1 MTYVVAITGGI
12 ASGKTTVANLFHE
25 QFSVDIVDA
34 DVVARE
40 VVEVG
45 SRGLSEISRH
55 FGGEVLHPD
64 GSLNRPALRERVFSS
79 EQEKSWLNNLLHPMI
94 RQKMQH
100 DLSKITAPYAL
111 LVVPLL
117 VENQLQSMADR
128 ILVVDV
134 SPEEQIRRTMS
145 RDNVPEHQVKS
156 ILASQAAREERLR
169 FADDVIVNAGE
180 HQQLLSEIADLHQLY
195 SELATD
201 SRNQIRS
208 QKRSQ
213 NDNS

>member
-12 ASGKTTVANLFHE
+12 ASGKTTVADLFHK
-25 QFSVDIVDA
+25 QFSIDIVDA
-34 DVVARE
+34 DIVARE

-45 SRGLSEISRH
+45 SKGLSEISKH
-55 FGGEVLHPD
+55 FGDEVLLPD
-64 GSLNRPALRERVFSS
+64 GSLNRAALRERVFSS
-79 EQEKSWLNNLLHPMI
+79 EQEKRWLNNLLHPMI

-134 SPEEQIRRTMS
+134 SPEVQIKRTMS

-169 FADDVIVNAGE
+169 FADDIIVNDGE
-180 HQQLLSEIADLHQLY
+180 YQQLLSEITALHQLY
-195 SELATD
+195 SELAT
-201 SRNQIRS
+201 SS
-208 QKRSQ
+208 EK
-213 NDNS
+213 

>member
-12 ASGKTTVANLFHE
+12 ASGKTTVANLFQQH
-25 QFSVDIVDA
+25 FSVEIVDA
-34 DVVARE
+34 DEVARE
-40 VVEVG
+40 VVEPG
-45 SRGLSEISRH
+45 SKGLAEIEQH
-55 FGGEVLHPD
+55 FGSAILNPD
-64 GSLNRPALRERVFSS
+64 GSLNRATLREKVFSS
-79 EQEKSWLNNLLHPMI
+79 EHEKEWLNNLLHPMI

-134 SPEEQIRRTMS
+134 TPETQIRRTMS

-156 ILASQAAREERLR
+156 ILSSQAARQERLK
-169 FADDVIVNAGE
+169 FADDIIQNDGE
-180 HQQLLSEIADLHQLY
+180 SQQLLSEITELHQLY
-195 SELATD
+195 TKLAANSE
-201 SRNQIRS
+201 
-208 QKRSQ
+208 K
-213 NDNS
+213 

>member
-45 SRGLSEISRH
+45 SKGLSEISKH
-55 FGGEVLHPD
+55 FGAEVLHPD

-79 EQEKSWLNNLLHPMI
+79 EQQKSWLNNLLHPMI

-128 ILVVDV
+128 ILLVDV

-169 FADDVIVNAGE
+169 FADDVIVNDGE

-201 SRNQIRS
+201 SKN
-208 QKRSQ
+208 
-213 NDNS
+213 

>member
-12 ASGKTTVANLFHE
+12 ASGKTTVANLFYE

-45 SRGLSEISRH
+45 SKGLSEISKH
-55 FGGEVLHPD
+55 FGDEVLLPD
-64 GSLNRPALRERVFSS
+64 GSLNRAALRERVFSS
-79 EQEKSWLNNLLHPMI
+79 EQEKRWLNNLLHPMI

-117 VENQLQSMADR
+117 VENQLQSMANR
-128 ILVVDV
+128 ILLVDV
-134 SPEEQIRRTMS
+134 SPEVQIKRTMS

-156 ILASQAAREERLR
+156 ILASQATREERLR
-169 FADDVIVNAGE
+169 FADDIIVNDGE
-180 HQQLLSEIADLHQLY
+180 YQQLLSEITALHQLY
-195 SELATD
+195 SELAT
-201 SRNQIRS
+201 SSEQ
-208 QKRSQ
+208 
-213 NDNS
+213 